1 MNHDSYNCNENSAK
15 SNGRTDL
22 RNHQWSAPKTGHS
35 LLDFTQ
41 IKAFFGLSI
50 NDLRVKN
57 NAGWELIINLK

>member
-41 IKAFFGLSI
+41 IKTFFRLSI
-50 NDLRVKN
+50 NDLRKEKFKTMP
-57 NAGWELIINLK
+57 AGS